1 MHQIPPPPLTGTFTP
16 ELGQQLSGRVQRLLV
31 GNTVGKGAVGRQD
44 GICPLG
50 PYRQAKGK
58 GKLTKQSQ
66 SRQRVARAGRDRAA
80 SAKVRSREGRGVWAR
95 RGKGLGGLQVPED
108 CEGEKVAPSK
118 EPEFSLGEAVEA
130 SRDVRLDLLLF
141 QIAERDG

>member
-1 MHQIPPPPLTGTFTP
+1 M
-16 ELGQQLSGRVQRLLV
+16 

-66 SRQRVARAGRDRAA
+66 SRQCVARAGRDRAA
-80 SAKVRSREGRGVWAR
+80 SVKVRSREGPGSGLGVERA
-95 RGKGLGGLQVPED
+95 LGGLQVPED
-108 CEGEKVAPSK
+108 CEGEKVALSK